1 MNVQEFFLEKCLFMV
16 CTGYEGCGHFRKN
29 YTTPFNLV
37 TVLFKLYICYRY
49 ILSDENIGTKYKQ
62 LTIHLHVLNVYV
74 NKVVKEHPTK
84 VILEDAV
91 FFLLT

>member
-1 MNVQEFFLEKCLFMV
+1 MKVAVIAEKITQPPSILALFCLS
-16 CTGYEGCGHFRKN
+16 
-29 YTTPFNLV
+29 YTYAIAT
-37 TVLFKLYICYRY
+37 
-49 ILSDENIGTKYKQ
+49 LSGEN
-62 LTIHLHVLNVYV
+62 IHLHVLDVYV